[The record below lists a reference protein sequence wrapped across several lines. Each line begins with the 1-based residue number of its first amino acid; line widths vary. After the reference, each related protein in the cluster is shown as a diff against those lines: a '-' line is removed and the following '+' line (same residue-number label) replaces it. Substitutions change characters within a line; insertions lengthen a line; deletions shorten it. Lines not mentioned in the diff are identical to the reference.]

1 VKSWPTSWAT
11 PSSTQIVQELCRE
24 QAELEAESIA
34 YIVCAGLG
42 IDTSEYSFG
51 YLAVWA
57 GGGEQARHGIA
68 ESAQRIQTAAH
79 RVLDALTPGAEEVA
93 A

>member
-1 VKSWPTSWAT
+1 M
-11 PSSTQIVQELCRE
+11 
-24 QAELEAESIA
+24 
-34 YIVCAGLG
+34 
-42 IDTSEYSFG
+42 DTSEYSFG